1 MGSAGERSAARHL
14 VLGAAGEALA
24 VRHLRRTGLRILA
37 RNWRCPLGE
46 LDIVAAGPG
55 GLVVCEVK
63 TRRST
68 AYGTPAEAVTAA
80 KATRIRTL
88 ASRWRHDNG
97 VPPCPTRFD
106 IIAVLWPEDGAP
118 ALRHLVGAF

>member
-1 MGSAGERSAARHL
+1 MSRSTAVPRHL
-14 VLGAAGEALA
+14 ALGAAGEALA
-24 VRHLRRTGLRILA
+24 ARHLSRIGLRVLA

-46 LDIVAAGPG
+46 LDIVAAGAP

-68 AYGTPAEAVTAA
+68 AYGTPAEAVTPA
-80 KATRIRTL
+80 KAARIRALT
-88 ASRWRHDNG
+88 AHWRRDNG
-97 VPPCPTRFD
+97 IPPCPTRFD
-106 IIAVLWPEDGAP
+106 IIAVLWRAGAAP